1 MKNLLVTSVVLLMV
15 VALATPA
22 SAASKMSLSVGPDIL
37 LPMGTF
43 SDANKLGF
51 GGSVRFQYNLTPMA
65 AVGGETGYFTWGGKD
80 LGAGISGPSFHG
92 IPIRVFGK
100 YYFMP
105 EGGTRFYGMAELG
118 LFIGSSGDVTITYPG
133 LGSYTVSGGS
143 TTGFNFC
150 PVVGVEIPVSGGK
163 NAVDISVRY
172 DGISASG
179 GTNGSIAFR
188 VGYNFPLGN

>member
-1 MKNLLVTSVVLLMV
+1 MRNLLMTSFVVLLV

-22 SAASKMSLSVGPDIL
+22 SAASKMSLSAGADVL
-37 LPMGTF
+37 LPMGSF
-43 SDANKLGF
+43 SDANSIGF

-65 AVGGETGYFTWGGKD
+65 AIGGETGYFVWGGKD
-80 LGAGISGPSFHG
+80 FEGVSGPSFKG
-92 IPIRVFGK
+92 LPLRAFGK

-105 EGGTRFYGMAELG
+105 EGKTRFYGMAELG
-118 LFIGSSGDVTITYPG
+118 LFFGSSGDVSVNIPG
-133 LGSYTVSGGS
+133 YGTVTGGGGS

-172 DGISASG
+172 DGISVSG

-188 VGYNFPLGN
+188 VGYNFPLGG

>member
-22 SAASKMSLSVGPDIL
+22 SAASKMSLSVGPDVL
-37 LPMGTF
+37 LPMGSF
-43 SDANKLGF
+43 SDVNKLGF
-51 GGSVRFQYNLTPMA
+51 GGTVRFQYNLTPMA
-65 AVGGETGYFTWGGKD
+65 AVGGEAGYFTWGGKD
-80 LGAGISGPSFHG
+80 VGTFSGPSFHG
-92 IPIRVFGK
+92 IPVRAFGK

-105 EGGTRFYGMAELG
+105 EGGTRVYGMAEIG
-118 LFIGSSGDVTITYPG
+118 IFFGSSGDVTVNIPG
-133 LGSYTVSGGS
+133 YGTISGGS
-143 TTGFNFC
+143 GGSSTGFNFC

-163 NAVDISVRY
+163 NAVDVSVRY
-172 DGISASG
+172 DGISATG